1 MKKILEINEIKKS
14 YGKKNVLKGIN
25 FSLESGKTLGILG
38 PNGNGK
44 TTLLNIIGG
53 LLQPD
58 EGEILIDN
66 ISISSES
73 KKIVS
78 YLRENNQLYSWMKI
92 EDAISFYKDFFE
104 DFDEERTRKLLKF
117 MNIEGN
123 QKLKALS
130 KGMVE
135 KVSLSL
141 VLGRRAKLYILD
153 EPISGVDILSRDEI
167 INAIVQN
174 MIEGASMIITTH
186 YVGELERL
194 LDEVLFI
201 KDGII
206 VEKGEADSIR
216 EKYETSIEGAYKEI
230 FKR

>member
-1 MKKILEINEIKKS
+1 MKKILEINGIKKS

>member
-1 MKKILEINEIKKS
+1 
-14 YGKKNVLKGIN
+14 
-25 FSLESGKTLGILG
+25 
-38 PNGNGK
+38 
-44 TTLLNIIGG
+44 
-53 LLQPD
+53 
-58 EGEILIDN
+58 
-66 ISISSES
+66 
-73 KKIVS
+73 
-78 YLRENNQLYSWMKI
+78 
-92 EDAISFYKDFFE
+92 
-104 DFDEERTRKLLKF
+104 
-117 MNIEGN
+117 
-123 QKLKALS
+123 
-130 KGMVE
+130 MVE
-135 KVSLSL
+135 KESLSL

>member
-1 MKKILEINEIKKS
+1 MKNILEVSKVKKS
-14 YGKKNVLKGIN
+14 YGRKTVLNEIS
-25 FSLESGKTLGILG
+25 FTLEEGKTLGVLG

-44 TTLLNIIGG
+44 TTLLNIIAG

-58 EGEILIDN
+58 AGEILVDN
-66 ISISSES
+66 INISSET

-78 YLRENNQLYSWMKI
+78 YLRENNQFYNWMKI
-92 EDAISFYKDFFE
+92 EDTISFYRDFFE
-104 DFDEERTRKLLKF
+104 DFDEERTRNLLKF

-123 QKLKALS
+123 QKLKTLS
-130 KGMVE
+130 KGMLE

-141 VLGRRAKLYILD
+141 VLGRKAKLYILD

-167 INAIVQN
+167 INAIVEN

-201 KDGII
+201 KEGIVI
-206 VEKGEADSIR
+206 EQGEADFIR
-216 EKYETSIEGAYKEI
+216 EKYGTSIEGAYKEI

>member
-1 MKKILEINEIKKS
+1 MENILEVINIEKSFGRKK
-14 YGKKNVLKGIN
+14 VLKGISFN
-25 FSLESGKTLGILG
+25 LERGTILGILG

-53 LLQPD
+53 LLKAD
-58 EGEILIDN
+58 SGEVLVNGIN
-66 ISISSES
+66 VSEET

-78 YLRENNQLYSWMKI
+78 YLRESNQFYDWMKI
-92 EDAISFYKDFFE
+92 EDTIRFYKDFFE

-123 QKLKALS
+123 EKLRSLS
-130 KGMVE
+130 KGMLE

-141 VLGRRAKLYILD
+141 VFGRRAKLYILD

-167 INAIVQN
+167 VNAIIEN

-194 LDEVLFI
+194 LDKVLFI
-201 KDGII
+201 KDGKV
-206 VEKGEADSIR
+206 VESDYADNIR
-216 EKYETSIEGAYKEI
+216 EKYGTSIEGSYKEI
-230 FKR
+230 FKG

>member
-1 MKKILEINEIKKS
+1 MKNILEVNKVKKS
-14 YGKKNVLKGIN
+14 YGRKTVLNEIS
-25 FSLESGKTLGILG
+25 FTLEEGKTLGVLG

-44 TTLLNIIGG
+44 TTLLNIIAG

-58 EGEILIDN
+58 AGEILVDN
-66 ISISSES
+66 INISSET

-78 YLRENNQLYSWMKI
+78 YLRENNQFYNWMKI
-92 EDAISFYKDFFE
+92 EDTISFYRDFFE
-104 DFDEERTRKLLKF
+104 DFDEERTRNLLKF

-123 QKLKALS
+123 QKLKTLS
-130 KGMVE
+130 KGMLE

-141 VLGRRAKLYILD
+141 VLGRKAKLYILD

-167 INAIVQN
+167 INAIVEN

-201 KDGII
+201 KEGIVI
-206 VEKGEADSIR
+206 EQGEADFIR
-216 EKYETSIEGAYKEI
+216 EKYGTSIEGAYKEI